1 LPTLG
6 LTELIIILIL
16 ILILFGVGRLPEVGR
31 SLGEGMRE
39 LRESAKLMKENEREL
54 TELVEE
60 EVKEL
65 EGEDP
70 GEG

>member
-1 LPTLG
+1 MPTLG

-16 ILILFGVGRLPEVGR
+16 ILILFGVGRLPELGR
-31 SLGEGMRE
+31 SLGEGVRE
-39 LRESAKLMKENEREL
+39 LRESAELIKENEREL

-65 EGEDP
+65 EGEDS

>member
-1 LPTLG
+1 MPTLG

-16 ILILFGVGRLPEVGR
+16 ILILFGVGRLPELGR
-31 SLGEGMRE
+31 SLGEGVRE
-39 LRESAKLMKENEREL
+39 LRESAELIKENEREL

-60 EVKEL
+60 EVKDL
-65 EGEDP
+65 EGEDS